1 MTFKELS
8 EQELEGVLASKEK
21 ALVMF
26 YADWCPFCHHFLSI
40 FKSAS
45 SPYVHYYGVKVNE
58 DSSPLW
64 DRYDIKAVPTL
75 LAFDSSGQVVAR
87 RDSRLG
93 VGLSKSDL
101 DSILKELQL

>member
-8 EQELEGVLASKEK
+8 EHELEGVLASEEK

-26 YADWCPFCHHFLSI
+26 HADWCPFCHRFLAV
-40 FKSAS
+40 FRGAS
-45 SPYVHYYGVKVNE
+45 SPHRHFYGVKINE

-75 LAFDSSGQVVAR
+75 LAFDGGKVVAR

-93 VGLSKSDL
+93 VGLGKSNL
-101 DSILKELQL
+101 DSILKEL